1 MSGIMI
7 EVIKTLV
14 TIPIAIVIL
23 KLIFKK
29 SIMFRFSML
38 TVSFVIFVVLMKTI
52 EFFLGGF
59 WQYVVTPLNV
69 IVGVIMFVY
78 INRVLRKPL
87 EKAIH
92 ELQLLS
98 NGNLKVD
105 VVEVSSE
112 DELGILNNS
121 LKKLSDKLREVILD
135 ISNGAE
141 VLLQA
146 SHKLNSTAEEL
157 SSGSAEQASSL
168 EEISTTIEEIAG
180 NVASNTDNAKETSVI
195 AQESNNKIANVSDV
209 SNKSYAAVNDISEK
223 VMIINEIAT
232 QTNILALNAAVE
244 AARAGEMGRGFAV
257 VAAEVRKLAENSKKA
272 ADSIIITADST
283 HEQTQLANQLLNE
296 MKPQI
301 EKTSHLVHEIAT
313 ASFEQN
319 NGVEQVNGAIQQ
331 LNATTQQN
339 AAAAAEELASNS
351 EELTGQAES
360 LKQAVSFFSW

>member
-1 MSGIMI
+1 MSGLMI

-38 TVSFVIFVVLMKTI
+38 TVSFVIFVVLMKSF
-52 EFFLGGF
+52 EFYGASFL
-59 WQYVVTPLNV
+59 QYVVTPLNV

-78 INRVLRKPL
+78 INKVLRKPL
-87 EKAIH
+87 EKAIN
-92 ELQLLS
+92 ELENLS
-98 NGNLKVD
+98 NGNLNLD
-105 VVEVSSE
+105 VQEVSSQ

-146 SHKLNSTAEEL
+146 SHKLNTTAEEL

-168 EEISTTIEEIAG
+168 EEISTTMEEIAG
-180 NVASNTDNAKETSVI
+180 NVASNTDNAKKTSVI
-195 AQESNNKIANVSDV
+195 AQDSNSNIANVSLV
-209 SNKSYAAVNDISEK
+209 SNTSYKAVNDISEK

-244 AARAGEMGRGFAV
+244 AARAGDMGKGFAV
-257 VAAEVRKLAENSKKA
+257 VAAEVRKLAENSKRA
-272 ADSIIITADST
+272 ADSIIVMADST
-283 HEQTQLANQLLNE
+283 REQTELANKLLNE

-301 EKTSHLVHEIAT
+301 EKTSDLVDEIAT

-339 AAAAAEELASNS
+339 AAAAEELASNS

-360 LKQAVSFFSW
+360 LKQAVSFFKW